1 MEAEIIRICVDLY
14 KGNSNSCGLL
24 TSGGTES
31 IILSVL
37 AYREKAKAERGV
49 KKPNIVVSHTVHAAF
64 AKACFYFNIEFREV
78 HQTKDCKFNLY
89 EVSKLIDS
97 NTICL
102 VASAPEYAFGN
113 FDPVP

>member
-1 MEAEIIRICVDLY
+1 MEAEILKICLGLY
-14 KGNSNSCGLL
+14 KGLPESCGLL

-64 AKACFYFNIEFREV
+64 AKACFYFNIEYRIV
-78 HQTKDCKFNLY
+78 D
-89 EVSKLIDS
+89 
-97 NTICL
+97 
-102 VASAPEYAFGN
+102 
-113 FDPVP
+113 